1 MEVHNP
7 NFYLKRWFQFL
18 FTAVFL
24 SFLAPVTIKTRF
36 MRKVWIIFFSYV
48 CVFVCAYVFHHKV
61 LLLSKII
68 SRTYF
73 SVRVNDVTLWASA
86 GIHPLI
92 SPISVSEFILFHLQR
107 QYYGSPFNWK
117 ENDIWCVMLCKNEWI
132 NVYLILDISS

>member
-36 MRKVWIIFFSYV
+36 MRKVWIIFFSYNV
-48 CVFVCAYVFHHKV
+48 CVFVCVYVFHHKV

-107 QYYGSPFNWK
+107 WNSGLAASRK
-117 ENDIWCVMLCKNEWI
+117 KNAVAIISEWI
-132 NVYLILDISS
+132 HIDIGC